1 MRIIK
6 RFSKTNIGQKLI
18 GFLFYSITSLISRS
32 IKWEYLVENEKSN
45 IFKSD
50 KKYIF
55 CCWHNR
61 LFLGPHLLPR
71 NRIINALQSSHSDG
85 MVTSVAFKYLGM
97 NVILGSSKKGGMQAF
112 RKMVKCIQLG
122 ESIAITPD
130 GPKGPKEKV
139 KEGII
144 KLAQIGGAKVIA
156 IDKNEQRLQYAKDKI
171 GADHIIK
178 AGNNAIK
185 EVTEITNG
193 DLCTAVFDASG
204 NKYAIESGP
213 KYMSHGGRFVL
224 VGLSK
229 GELTYTHPKVH
240 AKEMTLICS
249 RNATN
254 DDFEHVMRVLDQF
267 PTQSF
272 ITHNVIFSEMIEHFD
287 SWLDPSNGV
296 MKATIDFD

>member
-18 GFLFYSITSLISRS
+18 GFLFYFITSLISRS
-32 IKWEYLVENEKSN
+32 IKWEYLVVNEKSN
-45 IFKSD
+45 IFESD

-112 RKMVKCIQLG
+112 RKMVKCIKLG

-144 KLAQIGGAKVIA
+144 KLAQITDTSIIPLVWATNKFKLINSWDGFVIP
-156 IDKNEQRLQYAKDKI
+156 YP
-171 GADHIIK
+171 
-178 AGNNAIK
+178 
-185 EVTEITNG
+185 
-193 DLCTAVFDASG
+193 F
-204 NKYAIESGP
+204 
-213 KYMSHGGRFVL
+213 
-224 VGLSK
+224 SK
-229 GELTYTHPKVH
+229 GVYSFGKPINVKKKINEEELEFVRQNLENEIKRL
-240 AKEMTLICS
+240 AQ
-249 RNATN
+249 
-254 DDFEHVMRVLDQF
+254 RVE
-267 PTQSF
+267 
-272 ITHNVIFSEMIEHFD
+272 NRV
-287 SWLDPSNGV
+287 N
-296 MKATIDFD
+296 